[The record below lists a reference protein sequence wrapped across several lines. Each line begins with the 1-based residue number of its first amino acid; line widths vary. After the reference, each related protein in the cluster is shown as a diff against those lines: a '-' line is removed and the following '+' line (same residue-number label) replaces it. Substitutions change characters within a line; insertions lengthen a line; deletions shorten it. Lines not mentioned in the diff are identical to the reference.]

1 MEGEK
6 WLRVAGPDLTV
17 TGKGMIE
24 HNIAETGCVQL
35 INRRLRDGG
44 AAATLVVWAGN
55 LVRGPIKGLCSD
67 PAGSFWGLFVVKYSI
82 LAGAVAC
89 MMLAQ
94 QAQQTVAEVPAP
106 QETAQQAIPDA
117 PRPQQL
123 PSLNSV
129 APGKGI
135 PADLSGTT
143 SSTPDAEAP
152 PSSLPQ
158 SAAEKAAQGTAPEVP
173 AAGEGPA
180 AFTLHVQTNF
190 VEVPFTVKD
199 SKGRLVPGLTW
210 RDVRVYENGLRQQMA
225 LFTVD
230 PFPLSVALVIDQS
243 MTYDNMTK
251 VNNALE
257 ALQGAFAPYDEVAVF
272 TYNNGPRMQTD
283 FTAAQSARLGAV
295 LERSKSTGREG
306 AMAYTSGP
314 LSQNIN
320 LNGGAQSYIDPNTN
334 ATHGTSL
341 SNTLNV
347 PKEVHTLNDAI
358 LAAAT
363 HLSKTRTGRRRV
375 VYVISDGKE
384 YGSTAGFK
392 EVVKYLQ
399 TNKISVYATL
409 VGTGALPVTGFLDR
423 IHLPLMMRNNIL
435 QAYANETGGNVD
447 SEFRQRGIETSF
459 AKIAEEVRTQYTVG
473 YYTHEPFI
481 DGKYRTLEVKVMRPN
496 LTVIAKKG
504 YYPTAEDVRPSVVRG
519 R

>member
-1 MEGEK
+1 
-6 WLRVAGPDLTV
+6 
-17 TGKGMIE
+17 
-24 HNIAETGCVQL
+24 
-35 INRRLRDGG
+35 
-44 AAATLVVWAGN
+44 
-55 LVRGPIKGLCSD
+55 
-67 PAGSFWGLFVVKYSI
+67 
-82 LAGAVAC
+82 
-89 MMLAQ
+89 MMLAP
-94 QAQQTVAEVPAP
+94 QAKQTMAEAPAP
-106 QETAQQAIPDA
+106 QTAVAQQEAIPDA
-117 PRPQQL
+117 PKPQQL
-123 PSLNSV
+123 PPLNTI
-129 APGKGI
+129 APGKGTA
-135 PADLSGTT
+135 ADLNGET
-143 SSTPDAEAP
+143 SSTPDAGAP

-158 SAAEKAAQGTAPEVP
+158 TAAEKAAQGAPPEIP
-173 AAGEGPA
+173 AAGQGPQ
-180 AFTLHVQTNF
+180 AFTMHVQTNF

-199 SKGRLVPGLTW
+199 SKGRLVAGLTW

-243 MTYDNMTK
+243 MTYDNMAK
-251 VNNALE
+251 VNNALA

-320 LNGGAQSYIDPNTN
+320 INGGAQSYIDPNTN
-334 ATHGTSL
+334 STHGTSL

-363 HLSKTRTGRRRV
+363 HLAKTRPGRRRL
-375 VYVISDGKE
+375 VYVISDGRE
-384 YGSTAGFK
+384 AGSTASFK

-409 VGTGALPVTGFLDR
+409 VGTSSLPVVGFLDR
-423 IHLPLMMRNNIL
+423 IHLPLMMRDNIL
-435 QAYANETGGNVD
+435 QAYATETGGNVD
-447 SEFRQRGIETSF
+447 GEFRQKGIENSF
-459 AKIAEEVRTQYTVG
+459 AKIAEEVRTQYTIG

-481 DGKYRTLEVKVMRPN
+481 DGKYRSLEVKVMRPN

-504 YYPTAEDVRPSVVRG
+504 YWPTAEDIRPSVVRG